1 MFNEK
6 VLEHFRQPHNPGEL
20 SDASRTAQVTNPV
33 CGDVLKFSV
42 RVEGGKIAAAR
53 FKAQGCV
60 PAIAAGSALT
70 DLVLGKTLA
79 EVAKISP
86 GDVSAALNGLPEAS
100 FHAAQLCCD
109 AIAALK

>member
-20 SDASRTAQVTNPV
+20 CDASRTAQVTNPV

-79 EVAKISP
+79 EAGKISP
-86 GDVSAALNGLPEAS
+86 GDVSAALDGLPEAS